1 MSSKH
6 VKKIEYTLC
15 HGRLTENRVLLFDD
29 RDYTEEQLKT
39 ILHEGMVYEERV
51 TNKKLIDVN
60 LQTYNNVFRSLL
72 NGGKDDE

>member
-6 VKKIEYTLC
+6 VMKMEYTLC
-15 HGRLTENRVLLFDD
+15 NGLIEEERVLLFDD
-29 RDYTEEQLKT
+29 RDYTEEQLQT

-72 NGGKDDE
+72 NGGKD

>member
-6 VKKIEYTLC
+6 VMRMEYTLYN
-15 HGRLTENRVLLFDD
+15 GFIKEERVLLFDD

-72 NGGKDDE
+72 NGGKD